1 MHVQHDRIGGTAA
14 NIIAHGQL
22 YDSSI
27 VTLWR
32 ELTGAAE
39 PKDLSDVLAVQ
50 MGINTE
56 RFNRFWF
63 HKITGYAV
71 EEAPTVLCST
81 ERDYC
86 VAQCDGFVLD
96 NNGKALFEAKHT
108 GTYDYPSN
116 TAKTIEHVATLY
128 YPQIQHYLYV
138 TELDDAYLSV
148 FFGNSKHAYQ
158 AIRRDDQFIGD
169 LLHKIDAFWDCVENK
184 IPPKLNGESMFIPEI
199 EIDRGKVEI
208 IDSSHP
214 LSNEWASA
222 AADFVE
228 NKDAAFTFESS
239 KKSLKNLIPPDAYRT
254 EGYGVSVVNS
264 GKRRVVNVL

>member
-1 MHVQHDRIGGTAA
+1 MHVQHNRIGGTAA

-22 YDSSI
+22 YDSNL

-32 ELTGAAE
+32 ELTGVE
-39 PKDLSDVLAVQ
+39 KPKDLSHVLAVQ
-50 MGINTE
+50 MGVSTE

-63 HKITGYAV
+63 HKTTGYIV
-71 EEAPTVLCST
+71 KEAQEVLYSK

-86 VAQCDGFVLD
+86 VAQVDGFVLD
-96 NNGKALFEAKHT
+96 DNGEALFEAKHT
-108 GTYDYPSN
+108 SGYNHQTK
-116 TAKTIEHVATLY
+116 ARKTIEDIADLY

-138 TELDDAYLSV
+138 TELDRAYLSA
-148 FFGNSKHAYQ
+148 FFDNNRHNYQ
-158 AIRRDDQFIGD
+158 IIPRNDQFIAD
-169 LLHKIDAFWDCVENK
+169 LLNKIDAFWDCVMNK
-184 IPPKLNGESMFIPEI
+184 IPPKLNGESMSIPEI
-199 EIDRGKVEI
+199 EVDLGKIEI
-208 IDSSHP
+208 IDSTHS

-228 NKDAAFTFESS
+228 NRDAASAFESS
-239 KKSLKNLIPPDAYRT
+239 KKSLKNLAPPDAYRT